1 MELSNNTVQVN
12 HLEAHC
18 KVEYFVFISAQDQDP
33 HHFGS
38 LNTTSGLNC

>member
-18 KVEYFVFISAQDQDP
+18 KVEYFVFISAYDQDP
-33 HHFGS
+33 HYFGFLS
-38 LNTTSGLNC
+38 TTLDLNC